1 MKKAKLTIHYDIYDE
16 LEALPTLDKQL
27 LEAAKNILKTA
38 YAPYSKFNVGA
49 ALRLSNGKIITGN
62 NQENASYPLGLCA
75 ERVAIF
81 AAGSQYPNQPIT
93 ALAISIKS
101 ELQVI
106 DYPICPCGG
115 CRQVISESEFR
126 HQNDIRLII
135 QGETGLIYVFHS
147 VKDILPFT
155 PKGSDI
161 DTAVTGNKA

>member
-1 MKKAKLTIHYDIYDE
+1 MKKATFTIAYTTYNHIDE
-16 LEALPTLDKQL
+16 LSASDKQL
-27 LEAAKNILKTA
+27 LLGAKEILKTA
-38 YAPYSKFNVGA
+38 YAPYSKFNVGC
-49 ALRLSNGKIITGN
+49 ALRLANGTIVTGN

-81 AAGSQYPNQPIT
+81 AAGSQYPNQAIE

-101 ELQVI
+101 ELQMI

-115 CRQVISESEFR
+115 CRQVIAESEFR

-135 QGETGLIYVFHS
+135 QGEKGMIYIFNS

-161 DTAVTGNKA
+161 DIF

>member
-1 MKKAKLTIHYDIYDE
+1 MKKATFTIAYTTYNTIEE
-16 LEALPTLDKQL
+16 LAASDKQL
-27 LEAAKNILKTA
+27 LLGAKEILKTA
-38 YAPYSKFNVGA
+38 YAPYSKFNVGC
-49 ALRLSNGKIITGN
+49 ALRLANGTIVTGN

-81 AAGSQYPNQPIT
+81 AAGSQYPNQAIE

-101 ELQVI
+101 ELQMI

-115 CRQVISESEFR
+115 CRQVIAESEFR

-135 QGETGLIYVFHS
+135 QGEKGMIYIFNS

-161 DTAVTGNKA
+161 DIF

>member
-1 MKKAKLTIHYDIYDE
+1 MKKATFTITYATYNTIEELTTFDKE
-16 LEALPTLDKQL
+16 LL
-27 LEAAKNILKTA
+27 LGAKEILKTA
-38 YAPYSKFNVGA
+38 YAPYSKFNVGC
-49 ALRLSNGKIITGN
+49 ALRLANGTIVTGN

-81 AAGSQYPNQPIT
+81 AAGSQYPNQAIE

-101 ELQVI
+101 ELQLI

-115 CRQVISESEFR
+115 CRQVIAESEFR
-126 HQNDIRLII
+126 HGNDIRLIV
-135 QGETGLIYVFHS
+135 QGEKGMIYIFNS

-161 DTAVTGNKA
+161 DIF